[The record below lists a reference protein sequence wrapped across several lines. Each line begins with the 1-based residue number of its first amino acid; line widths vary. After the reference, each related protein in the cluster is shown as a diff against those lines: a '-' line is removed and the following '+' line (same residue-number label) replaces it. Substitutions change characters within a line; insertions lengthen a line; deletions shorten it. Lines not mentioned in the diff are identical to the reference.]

1 MEHRGGREGYELG
14 AWRPGGRVGFFG
26 KGLESND
33 VMVQKSLLNAV
44 SQVLKEIPT
53 PSD

>member
-1 MEHRGGREGYELG
+1 MGDGI
-14 AWRPGGRVGFFG
+14 
-26 KGLESND
+26 ESND

-44 SQVLKEIPT
+44 SRVLKEFPT

>member
-1 MEHRGGREGYELG
+1 MNTRKIFR
-14 AWRPGGRVGFFG
+14 FG
-26 KGLESND
+26 VVKGLESND

-44 SQVLKEIPT
+44 SQVLTEIPT